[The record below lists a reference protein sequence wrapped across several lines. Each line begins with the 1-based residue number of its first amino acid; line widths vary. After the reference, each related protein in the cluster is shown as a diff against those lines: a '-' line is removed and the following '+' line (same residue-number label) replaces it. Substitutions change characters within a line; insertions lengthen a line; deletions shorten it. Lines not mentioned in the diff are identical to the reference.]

1 MLPLKS
7 EHLPFIYAVFTGCAL
22 LFAFLINGLMLKL
35 TRTLGVKNQPG
46 DMVRWSST
54 TKPAVGGISFY
65 ILFLFA
71 IACYSILF
79 GAVDYINDIVQFL
92 GVMAACSLG
101 FVVGLADDAYNTKP
115 FLKFAA
121 QFSSGI
127 ILIATGTVINISGI
141 PAFDMFL
148 TMFWVVGLMNSI
160 NMLDN
165 MDGITASVS
174 VSIILGGLYMMLS
187 RGEAHSI
194 YFITLLGV
202 LAGLLGFL
210 YFNWNP
216 SKMYMG
222 DTGSQF
228 LGVFLAV
235 VGIHYLWNGHA
246 GPEFRIQTKQFIVAL
261 LIFIVPIID
270 TTTVTINRL
279 LKGKS
284 PFVGGRDH
292 TTHHLSYLGL
302 SDRQVAYAFLG
313 LSMLSVVL
321 LIIIDRVI
329 GASWHYHHFALFLLY
344 FLVLFGFLYGISR
357 KNKHLER

>member
-1 MLPLKS
+1 ML
-7 EHLPFIYAVFTGCAL
+7 HLDPSQLAFAYVFFGLCAL
-22 LFAFLINGLMLKL
+22 LFAFLINGLLLKL
-35 TRTLGVKNQPG
+35 SRTLGVKNQP
-46 DMVRWSST
+46 DDLVRWSPTS
-54 TKPAVGGISFY
+54 KPAVGGISFY
-65 ILFLFA
+65 ILFLLA

-79 GAVDYINDIVQFL
+79 GATQYINDIVQFL

-121 QFSSGI
+121 QFCSGI
-127 ILIATGTVINISGI
+127 ILIATGTSINLSGI
-141 PAFDMFL
+141 VPIDYFL

-174 VSIILGGLYMMLS
+174 VSVILGGLYMMYS
-187 RGEAHSI
+187 RGEEQSI
-194 YFITLLGV
+194 YFITLIGV

-228 LGVFLAV
+228 LGVLLSV
-235 VGIHYLWNGHA
+235 VGILYLWNGHA
-246 GPEFRIQTKQFIVAL
+246 GPEFRIQTKQIIVAL
-261 LIFIVPIID
+261 LVFIVPIID
-270 TTTVTINRL
+270 TTTVTVNRL

-302 SDRQVAYAFLG
+302 SDRQVAYVFISLSALSLVFL
-313 LSMLSVVL
+313 V
-321 LIIIDRVI
+321 IIDRVI
-329 GASWHYHHFALFLLY
+329 GKKWDYIHFGMFLTY
-344 FLVLFGFLYGISR
+344 FLILFGFLYGITRVNR
-357 KNKHLER
+357 KLEK